1 VIDGALGGDAANG
14 VVFIDGTSA
23 VAASAFFLARP
34 LRVK

>member
-1 VIDGALGGDAANG
+1 LIDDALDGDAANS